1 MCVCVC
7 VCLYATPRHPIYG
20 ILYFHTLHLNE
31 KNETAF
37 ACSAFYN
44 DILLHLLVR
53 FDCAC
58 VGSHFPLRYTL
69 KCLPLVRRHIWLTDS
84 MWTGIEITPS
94 LYQSSLKKESNA
106 IGFLIIR
113 DSIMKERERER
124 GSKLNQQNIIND
136 VIIIIIKHHRQ
147 RASRAMLRLVF
158 RVYNGA
164 QTKKKYGEKYKII
177 IIIYE

>member
-1 MCVCVC
+1 
-7 VCLYATPRHPIYG
+7 
-20 ILYFHTLHLNE
+20 
-31 KNETAF
+31 
-37 ACSAFYN
+37 
-44 DILLHLLVR
+44 
-53 FDCAC
+53 
-58 VGSHFPLRYTL
+58 
-69 KCLPLVRRHIWLTDS
+69 
-84 MWTGIEITPS
+84 
-94 LYQSSLKKESNA
+94 
-106 IGFLIIR
+106 
-113 DSIMKERERER
+113 MKERERER